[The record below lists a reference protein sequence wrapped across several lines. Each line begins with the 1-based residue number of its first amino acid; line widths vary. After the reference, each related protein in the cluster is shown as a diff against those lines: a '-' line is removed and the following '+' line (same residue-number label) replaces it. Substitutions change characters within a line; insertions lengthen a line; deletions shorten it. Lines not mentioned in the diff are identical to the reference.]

1 MPLSSGQQIG
11 AYEIIAPIGAGG
23 MGEVYRA
30 RDSKLKREVAIKVL
44 PADVATDR
52 ERLARF
58 QREAEVLASLN
69 HPNIAQVYGIEESAL
84 VMELVDGE
92 DLSQRIASGPLPITE
107 ALSIARQIAEALDA
121 AHDAAV
127 VHRDLKPANIKV
139 RDDGTVKVLDFGLAR
154 PGASGVSKA
163 ELATSPTITS
173 PAMTLRGVIMGT
185 AAYMAPE
192 QAKGKVVDKRADIWA
207 FGCVVY
213 EMLTGKRAF
222 DGEDVTDTIAAV
234 VSKEPDWS
242 ALPASTP
249 AHVTRA
255 IRRCLAKDR
264 QRRVRDIADALYE
277 MTDGTP
283 PVPASATSV
292 RTSRATYAIAAI
304 ALLALAALS
313 YPAIQHWREPAR
325 SMRPLRVTIDA
336 PPHASRLLSQEISPD
351 GQSILFGL
359 VNAAGVPEMWIRRFD
374 EAVSRPVSGMSPP
387 NGSGFWAPDGRS
399 FAYPSRSGLVVHDL
413 TTNTSRALVDFAAT
427 LAGVSRFFGTWSQE
441 SGIVYGVGRG
451 IYRVVEGATRPL
463 TFDGLSEDA
472 DNRFP
477 TFLPDG
483 RHLLFLSGNDPTQS
497 SIYLASIDGGPARKL
512 MTAES
517 QAVYTEPVTGRGHL
531 LFIHDGNLM
540 AQPFRLDTLQ
550 VHGEPVIVAAN
561 VPLYSA
567 EFLGTGRGQ
576 FAASRDG
583 VVVYLS
589 QPNLVMPRLT
599 WFDRQGKELGTV
611 GEPALYFGPR
621 ISPDGSRVAV
631 SRLDPRT
638 RFGDIYVIDEAG
650 SSQRLTFDPANEIQP
665 VWMPSGDAVIFGSH
679 RNGKSQLYRKRADG
693 TGGEELLYESVY
705 SLAPDDVSL
714 DGKFVLFRE
723 SHPVNENDL
732 WVLPLDDSRKPRPL
746 VVGEADVPR
755 ARFSPDGRL
764 VTYMSSGRQ
773 YALSF
778 PDLSSQ
784 WQVSTVPGNV
794 PQWRRDGKEIFYQS
808 MLGEPAIVAQPVLSI
823 VPLRLGERAA
833 LFRPPLTPRGSFF
846 HASAD
851 GQRFLFSVEPPQPDL
866 TRYHVAVDWLKS
878 Q

>member
-1 MPLSSGQQIG
+1 VPLSAGDKIG
-11 AYEIIAPIGAGG
+11 IYEVVAPLGAGG

-30 RDSKLKREVAIKVL
+30 RDGKLKRDVAIKVL
-44 PADVATDR
+44 PADMATDPD
-52 ERLARF
+52 RLARF

-69 HPNIAQVYGIEESAL
+69 HPNIAHVYGVEDGAL
-84 VMELVDGE
+84 VMELVAGE
-92 DLSQRIASGPLPITE
+92 DLSQRLARGALPIDD
-107 ALSIARQIAEALDA
+107 ALSIAKQIAEALEA
-121 AHDAAV
+121 AHEASI
-127 VHRDLKPANIKV
+127 VHRDLKPANVKL

-154 PGASGVSKA
+154 PGASAGSSA
-163 ELATSPTITS
+163 ELASSPTITS
-173 PAMTLRGVIMGT
+173 PAMTMRGMIMGT

-207 FGCVVY
+207 FGCLVY

-242 ALPASTP
+242 ALPPETP

-255 IRRCLAKDR
+255 LQRCLAKDR

-277 MTDGTP
+277 LTERTAPAAAP
-283 PVPASATSV
+283 PHVHG
-292 RTSRATYAIAAI
+292 RRAVAMIGVAAVAAI
-304 ALLALAALS
+304 AALS
-313 YPAIQHWREPAR
+313 YPAIQHWQEPAR
-325 SMRPLRVTIDA
+325 MMRPLRATIDA
-336 PPHASRLLSQEISPD
+336 PPHASRLLSPEISPD
-351 GQSILFGL
+351 GQSLLFGL
-359 VNAAGVPEMWIRRFD
+359 VNAEGAPEMWIRRFD
-374 EAVSRPVSGMSPP
+374 EVVSQRVTGMSPP

-399 FAYPSRSGLVVHDL
+399 FAYPSRNGLFVHDL
-413 TTNTSRALVDFAAT
+413 TTNSSRALVNFAAT
-427 LAGVSRFFGTWSQE
+427 LAGVSRFFGTWSRE
-441 SGIVYGVGRG
+441 SGIVYGVGRS
-451 IYRVVEGATRPL
+451 IHRVVEEGTRPL
-463 TFDGLSEDA
+463 RFEGLAEGA
-472 DNRFP
+472 DQRFP

-483 RHLLFLSGNDPTQS
+483 RHLLFLAGDDPTQS
-497 SIYLASIDGGPARKL
+497 SIYLGSIDGGPARKL
-512 MTAES
+512 LTAES
-517 QAVYTEPVTGRGHL
+517 QAVYAEPAPGRGHL
-531 LFIHDGNLM
+531 LFVRDGNLI
-540 AQPFRLDTLQ
+540 AQPFSLDTQ
-550 VHGEPVIVAAN
+550 QIHGEPAIVAAN

-576 FAASRDG
+576 FAASQDG

-599 WFDRQGKELGTV
+599 WFDRQGKELATV

-621 ISPDGSRVAV
+621 IAPDGKRVAV
-631 SRLDPRT
+631 SRLDVRT

-665 VWMPSGDAVIFGSH
+665 VWTPSGEHVIFASH
-679 RNGKSQLYRKRADG
+679 RNGKSQLFRKRADG
-693 TGGEELLYESVY
+693 TGGEELLYESDY

-714 DGKFVLFRE
+714 DGAFVLFRE

-732 WVLPLDDSRKPRPL
+732 WVLPLDGSQKARPL

-764 VTYMSSGRQ
+764 VTYMSGGQQ

-784 WQVSTVPGNV
+784 WQVNTIPGNV
-794 PQWRRDGKEIFYQS
+794 PQWRRDGREVFYQAVQ
-808 MLGEPAIVAQPVLSI
+808 GELTLFSQPVLST
-823 VPLRLGERAA
+823 VPLRLGERVR
-833 LFRPPLTPRGSFF
+833 LFRPPITPRGSFF

-851 GQRFLFSVEPPQPDL
+851 GQRFLFAVEPPQPDL
-866 TRYHVAVDWLKS
+866 TRYHVAVDWLKTP
-878 Q
+878 